1 MNNKG
6 VRVCVTLTE
15 QMAHDYKEI
24 AKMTGFPVSSL
35 IRRRLEVRGG
45 IVAVPEAVTE
55 ELKVLQTLLDQAMK
69 LGGFD
74 SETLNAF
81 KARVAFFERL
91 IDFGTAT
98 TFIHRKK
105 TRRKPKKEQEFKKG

>member
-1 MNNKG
+1 MD
-6 VRVCVTLTE
+6 RE
-15 QMAHDYKEI
+15 AFEKELD
-24 AKMTGFPVSSL
+24 GYSQEELYL
-35 IRRRLEVRGG
+35 IYRTQQDVYSPEEIEMIGARLQ
-45 IVAVPEAVTE
+45 AVPEAVTE